1 MLVSY
6 LEVALEVENGHR
18 TKCFEIEGTGQ
29 VSIVDSHDVV
39 DGVLDIGWEFFI
51 HMYMIPPCL
60 LRCVCGRGVERSSE
74 KLALAGFEEERSGV
88 EDCPWSQAA
97 RIRINGFLILIF
109 TA

>member
-1 MLVSY
+1 V
-6 LEVALEVENGHR
+6 
-18 TKCFEIEGTGQ
+18 
-29 VSIVDSHDVV
+29 
-39 DGVLDIGWEFFI
+39 GVLYSYVYDTTV
-51 HMYMIPPCL
+51 L
-60 LRCVCGRGVERSSE
+60 AKVCVCGRGVERSSE